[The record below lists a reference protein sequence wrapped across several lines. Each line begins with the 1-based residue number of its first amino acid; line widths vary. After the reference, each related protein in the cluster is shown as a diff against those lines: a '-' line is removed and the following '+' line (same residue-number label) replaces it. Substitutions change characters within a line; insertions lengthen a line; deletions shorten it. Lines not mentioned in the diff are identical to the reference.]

1 MKNQELEEKLA
12 ASKIGG
18 GQKRIDAQHQ
28 KGKLT
33 ARERIELLL
42 DTNSFEEIG
51 GLVTHRSTN
60 FGLDKTKF
68 LGDGVVTGF
77 GTVTGR
83 LIYVYSQDFTCW
95 GGALGAAHAK
105 KICKIIYETRA
116 LYFIIIDDKNNLW
129 PITF

>member
-42 DTNSFEEIG
+42 E
-51 GLVTHRSTN
+51 
-60 FGLDKTKF
+60 
-68 LGDGVVTGF
+68 
-77 GTVTGR
+77 
-83 LIYVYSQDFTCW
+83 
-95 GGALGAAHAK
+95 
-105 KICKIIYETRA
+105 
-116 LYFIIIDDKNNLW
+116 
-129 PITF
+129 

>member
-83 LIYVYSQDFTCW
+83 LIYVYSQDFTGL
-95 GGALGAAHAK
+95 GGSLAEAQAE
-105 KICKIIYETRA
+105 KICKIM
-116 LYFIIIDDKNNLW
+116 D
-129 PITF
+129 

>member
-60 FGLDKTKF
+60 FGLDKNQILRRWCCYRF
-68 LGDGVVTGF
+68 WDCNRSINLCLFARFYSF
-77 GTVTGR
+77 GR
-83 LIYVYSQDFTCW
+83 
-95 GGALGAAHAK
+95 
-105 KICKIIYETRA
+105 IISRS
-116 LYFIIIDDKNNLW
+116 
-129 PITF
+129 PC